1 MELVPGVEAT
11 LTLSHF
17 DGLNR
22 TETVQICVRLYTLIA
37 LSKQEPAP
45 LTKPVSDHR
54 DQRYGRFCG
63 PTPHVRYPTFGTNGY
78 ICIYINI
85 YCKKER

>member
-1 MELVPGVEAT
+1 MVPSIPFWPMYGVSPRCRGNFDLVT
-11 LTLSHF
+11 LRWLKSH
-17 DGLNR
+17 R
-22 TETVQICVRLYTLIA
+22 KTVQICVRLYTLIA

-63 PTPHVRYPTFGTNGY
+63 PTPHVRYPTFGTNGL
-78 ICIYINI
+78 
-85 YCKKER
+85 K